1 MSHVFDEKSLADA
14 FEKVRRLYADLAAA
28 EARAE
33 KAEAANR
40 EWKED
45 AANVLAERCAKDER
59 HCVCVVHLRAALAKA
74 EAALAEATKRAD
86 TLSVAARDLVARTA
100 KAEDVAKTWET
111 TATEA
116 LRERD
121 KVVALSIALV
131 AKTDEALAP
140 LAAEK
145 ARADKASANCA
156 ALAADALRRHVETVG
171 GCSVCDLKTGKRCAL
186 LSTTNQGAGWVSP
199 EEHARVV
206 ALTADEALKHARG
219 LAAERDAALAV
230 KAQLLGALGDI
241 ADSEDENGVPSSRS
255 WMQQRARAAI
265 EAVART
271 AFRAGDRVVYVETGD
286 EGVVESVND
295 PRGIF
300 VDLGAGVGRRIFAAA
315 SIAKAKGGAT

>member
-1 MSHVFDEKSLADA
+1 MSDLNTIPRLIVAEWAPDA
-14 FEKVRRLYADLAAA
+14 RACAAIHERVSAVMACAALDHLEAA

-206 ALTADEALKHARG
+206 ALTADEAQKHARD

-230 KAQLLGALGDI
+230 KAQLLALLG
-241 ADSEDENGVPSSRS
+241 
-255 WMQQRARAAI
+255 RARDHVDATFNRACDVGDSRTVITEIGAVVEDIDAAI
-265 EAVART
+265 
-271 AFRAGDRVVYVETGD
+271 
-286 EGVVESVND
+286 
-295 PRGIF
+295 
-300 VDLGAGVGRRIFAAA
+300 AA
-315 SIAKAKGGAT
+315 AKGGAT

>member
-1 MSHVFDEKSLADA
+1 MSDLNTIPRLIVAEWAPDA
-14 FEKVRRLYADLAAA
+14 RACAAIHERVSAVMACAALDHLEAA

-74 EAALAEATKRAD
+74 EAALAEA
-86 TLSVAARDLVARTA
+86 LRD
-100 KAEDVAKTWET
+100 
-111 TATEA
+111 
-116 LRERD
+116 RD
-121 KVVALSIALV
+121 EVLALSTALV
-131 AKTDEALAP
+131 AKTDAKLAETEAEALAAIKVTGEECTARATAAIKEMGVA
-140 LAAEK
+140 LNEANNARDAEK

-156 ALAADALRRHVETVG
+156 ALAADALHRHVETVG

-206 ALTADEALKHARG
+206 ALTADEAQKHARD

-230 KAQLLGALGDI
+230 KAQLLALLG
-241 ADSEDENGVPSSRS
+241 
-255 WMQQRARAAI
+255 RARDHVDATFNRACDVGDSRTVITEIGAVVEDIDAAI
-265 EAVART
+265 
-271 AFRAGDRVVYVETGD
+271 
-286 EGVVESVND
+286 
-295 PRGIF
+295 
-300 VDLGAGVGRRIFAAA
+300 AA
-315 SIAKAKGGAT
+315 AKGGAT